1 MWRGSYTHP
10 SRGAGPLPAPSLLLV
25 LLLLLLCGGGK
36 GGGVALAQVVPPPPP
51 PVGSV
56 KVVTVASDTRD
67 VAALLASGRQNGV
80 DIRVLGEGV
89 PMPWPTIFA

>member
-1 MWRGSYTHP
+1 LSEIR
-10 SRGAGPLPAPSLLLV
+10 
-25 LLLLLLCGGGK
+25 
-36 GGGVALAQVVPPPPP
+36 LAQVAPPVLPQ
-51 PVGSV
+51 VGSV